1 MLRNRPKMNIYVDGQ
16 DFDVSMSLMDACLS
30 SPISD
35 VNKQLFPCVCR
46 LHNLCLERSSDK
58 GFGLRRDGNGSN

>member
-1 MLRNRPKMNIYVDGQ
+1 MNIYVDRQ
-16 DFDVSMSLMDACLS
+16 DFDVGMSLMDAFLS

-35 VNKQLFPCVCR
+35 VNKQLFPFVCR
-46 LHNLCLERSSDK
+46 LHNMCLERSSDK